1 MQKPPQLLQPHPLLQ
16 FRHLVLPGL
25 GAVGQ
30 DRPSAQLIPFNSLP
44 EQYQVSEAILWDCL
58 LALRFVPQEVNGQP
72 HFTVNQV
79 KRLEQFIKRI
89 EIAWDCLK
97 IF

>member
-1 MQKPPQLLQPHPLLQ
+1 MQKPPPLIQPDSLLQ
-16 FRHLVLPGL
+16 FRRLIVPRFELL
-25 GAVGQ
+25 SR
-30 DRPSAQLIPFNSLP
+30 DRPSEQLIPFNSLSG
-44 EQYQVSEAILWDCL
+44 QYQVSEAILWDCL
-58 LALRFVPQEVNGQP
+58 LALQFIPQEINGQP
-72 HFTVNQV
+72 HFTIKQI